1 MNDKKIVW
9 IDMDGVLVDFN
20 GHVEETIS
28 KNEFLKTAYKGRYDQ
43 LPQHLGVIRWRL
55 WIKDFGLK
63 NTLVDCS
70 IRKWQSLTLKDY

>member
-28 KNEFLKTAYKGRYDQ
+28 KNEFLKTAYKQ
-43 LPQHLGVIRWRL
+43 L
-55 WIKDFGLK
+55 IKEGMTTYRVFSETLNQLK
-63 NTLVDCS
+63 EL
-70 IRKWQSLTLKDY
+70 LKQLRN